1 MGKERPKVTPKK
13 RRLYGRRRKKPRSNA
28 GEWKDVFLATVRVLP
43 VVRVACE
50 KAGITRKTAYQWR
63 KGDAEF
69 AKEWDEAREDGID
82 RIEQNLINQA
92 LNQNTTAAIFLLKS
106 LRRNVYAERLE
117 PKGPGGEAIP
127 PVRFVLPH
135 NNRNPL
141 PPGRKAIEE

>member
-1 MGKERPKVTPKK
+1 MEKKRPKVTPKK
-13 RRLYGRRRKKPRSNA
+13 RRPYGRRRKKPRSNA
-28 GEWKDVFLATVRVLP
+28 GEWKLVFLATLRAMP
-43 VVRVACE
+43 VIRVACE

-63 KGDAEF
+63 KRDAEF

-117 PKGPGGEAIP
+117 HKGPGGEAIP